1 MFRHVFSHS
10 EIFSHTEI
18 AHFEAFGFVVLRG
31 LLTAGEVTRLKGE
44 VTTELTAAFGGL
56 GTDPGD
62 EGGISGDYLPL
73 TVDRAPFA
81 QSLIADDLR
90 FFQGATE
97 LTGSPMVPAP
107 GMAICFTANAGWH
120 TDVGPDV
127 RGVKFLVHL
136 DPRTAETGALRV
148 LPGSHDPAFA
158 RRVERYLSR
167 DPMNQGFQPGLP
179 TPDTVLETEPG
190 DVLAFDVHL
199 HHCSKG
205 GEKRLAWSIEYM
217 EWPGIVDE
225 DRKKLVRGLIDTD
238 DDYSGEDFDQDL
250 WPVWREWAAG
260 APGRASRQ
268 TALERL
274 ELLEVPGLT

>member
-1 MFRHVFSHS
+1 MFSH
-10 EIFSHTEI
+10 IDI

-31 LLTAGEVTRLKGE
+31 LLTADEVARLRAE

-81 QSLIADDLR
+81 QSLIADDPRL
-90 FFQGATE
+90 FQGATE
-97 LTGSPMVPAP
+97 LAGAPMVPAP
-107 GMAICFTANAGWH
+107 GIAVCFTANAGWH

-136 DPRTAETGALRV
+136 DPRTAGTGALRV
-148 LPGSHDPAFA
+148 IPGSHDPAFA

-167 DPMNQGFQPGLP
+167 DPANQGFGPGLP
-179 TPDTVLETEPG
+179 TPDIALETEPG

-199 HHCSKG
+199 RHSSRG
-205 GEKRLAWSIEYM
+205 GEKRPAWSIEYL

-225 DRKKLVRGLIDTD
+225 GRKRLVRDLIDSD
-238 DDYSGEDFDQDL
+238 ADYADEGFDL
-250 WPVWREWAAG
+250 ARWPVWREWAAG
-260 APGRASRQ
+260 AGGRPSRR

-274 ELLEVPGLT
+274 QLLGVPGLE

>member
-1 MFRHVFSHS
+1 MSQL
-10 EIFSHTEI
+10 FSHTDV
-18 AHFEAFGFVVLRG
+18 AHYEAFGFVVLRG
-31 LLTAGEVTRLKGE
+31 LLTTAEAARLRAE

-81 QSLIADDLR
+81 QSLVADDPR

-97 LTGSPMVPAP
+97 LTGSPMVPTP
-107 GMAICFTANAGWH
+107 GMAVCFTANAGWH
-120 TDVGPDV
+120 TDIGPDV

-136 DPRTAETGALRV
+136 DARTAETGALRV
-148 LPGSHDPAFA
+148 LPGSHEPAFA

-167 DPMNQGFQPGLP
+167 DPANQGFRPGLP

-199 HHCSKG
+199 RHSSKG
-205 GEKRLAWSIEYM
+205 GHKRLAWSIEYL

-225 DRKKLVRGLIDTD
+225 DRKRLVCDLIDTD
-238 DDYSGEDFDQDL
+238 ADHSDEGFDQDR

-260 APGRASRQ
+260 ASGRPSRL

-274 ELLEVPGLT
+274 QLLGVPGLA